1 MKKQTKQ
8 ILAAGLTL
16 TMSLALLS
24 GCGSKAEDTSNTSS
38 SSESTQATESTGGET
53 YSIGIIQAMEHTALD
68 EAYNGFV
75 AALAENGYTEGDNI
89 TLDMQN
95 AQGDTSNLSTI
106 SDRFVSNNADL
117 VLAIATPAAQAIAG
131 KTTDIPIVATA
142 VTDYT
147 SAGLVASEAKPGGNL
162 TGTSDMNPVAAQ
174 IDLLSEMFPDAK
186 TIGVIYNSSEANSV
200 VQIDIAKEQITA
212 NGLNCEEVTVTNT
225 NDIQQAMQSLVDK
238 CDAIYI
244 PTDNTVASAMP
255 TVRGVTAESKTP
267 TMCGTSTMVD
277 DGGLVSMGINYYD
290 LGYKTGL
297 MAVQILEGKNPGE
310 MPIELADSSDEI
322 MINGEV
328 AAEIGYEIPEKYQE
342 AVIDS
347 AAENE

>member
-1 MKKQTKQ
+1 MRKITKKL
-8 ILAAGLTL
+8 LAAGLTL
-16 TMSLALLS
+16 GMSLSLLT
-24 GCGSKAEDTSNTSS
+24 GCGSSDNTSS
-38 SSESTQATESTGGET
+38 GSDSQTGSNSKV
-53 YSIGIIQAMEHTALD
+53 YSIGIIQAMEHSALD
-68 EAYNGFV
+68 ASYEGFV
-75 AALAENGYTEGDNI
+75 AALADNGYVEGENI
-89 TLDMQN
+89 TLDLQN

-106 SDRFVSNNADL
+106 SDRFVSNEVDL

-142 VTDYT
+142 VTSYEG
-147 SAGLVASEAKPGGNL
+147 AGLVASEEEPGGNL

-174 IDLLSEMFPDAK
+174 IDLLCDMFPEAE

-200 VQIDIAKEQITA
+200 IQVNIAKEQIA
-212 NGLNCEEVTVTNT
+212 AKGLNCEEATVTNT
-225 NDIQQAMQSLVDK
+225 NDVQQAMQSLVEK

-244 PTDNTVASAMP
+244 PTDNTLASAMP

-267 TMCGTSTMVD
+267 VMCGTSTMVD
-277 DGGLVSMGINYYD
+277 DGGLVSMGIDYYD

-297 MAVQILEGKNPGE
+297 MAVKILGGQNPGE
-310 MPIELADSSDEI
+310 TAVEYADSSDEI

-328 AAEIGYEIPEKYQE
+328 ASEIGYEIPDKYQD

-347 AAENE
+347 AKSE